1 VDKQS
6 DIELTNLLL
15 SKAAEA
21 KRDVRFP
28 GTHFVGM
35 LNADGGYKTVQTLL
49 RKKDPSPGFVDL
61 WELGRVDLTVEAI
74 IVQSKWRHYFDKA
87 LIDIAEKRLKDIG
100 YAFTPFPAE
109 EISGSDEPAPN
120 VKSTVTDPSTERAPR
135 RFWWVNQN
143 QTYKAEVPGGFLWSP
158 KTRTDGVRNQ
168 FYENMRE
175 VVAGDIVFSF
185 CDGLI
190 KAIGIAK
197 GPAQSAPKPDFGS
210 AGASWSN
217 EGWLVPVDFTEL
229 KHLLRPKDHIAQ
241 LKDHLP
247 EKYSP
252 LTDVGNGLQSVYLA
266 AVPPGMAAVL
276 AELIGAEY
284 LAVLKSATKVEEDL
298 DDVEDRAEEAIRGRT
313 DLKAT
318 TKEQLVKARRGQGIF
333 KANVRLNEK
342 ACRVTGVAEIS
353 HLRASHIKPWS
364 VSDDQEKLDG
374 CNGLLLA
381 PHVDHLFDRGFISF
395 TPQGDLLVSAKLP
408 ATVLNSWGIALKHN
422 VGLFNGEQARYL
434 EYHRQNIFK
443 G

>member
-1 VDKQS
+1 MDKQT
-6 DIELTNLLL
+6 DLELTKLLL

-49 RKKDPSPGFVDL
+49 RKKEPSPGFVDL
-61 WELGRVDLTVEAI
+61 WELKRVDLTVEAI
-74 IVQSKWRHYFDKA
+74 IVQSKWRSYFDKA
-87 LIDIAEKRLKDIG
+87 LINIAEKRLKDIG
-100 YAFTPFPAE
+100 YAFTPYPLDAGGGEDELAE
-109 EISGSDEPAPN
+109 E
-120 VKSTVTDPSTERAPR
+120 VKNADAVASTLELPR
-135 RFWWVNQN
+135 RHWWVNQN
-143 QTYKAEVPGGFLWSP
+143 QTYKSEVPGGFLWSP
-158 KTRTDGVRNQ
+158 KTRSDGVRNQ

-175 VVAGDIVFSF
+175 VVVGDIVFSF

-190 KAIGIAK
+190 KAIGVAK
-197 GPAQSAPKPDFGS
+197 GRAQSSPKPDFGS

-229 KHLLRPKDHIAQ
+229 KHPIRPKDHIAQ
-241 LKDHLP
+241 LKEHLP

-266 AVPPGMAAVL
+266 AVPPPMAAAL
-276 AELIGAEY
+276 GELIGAEY
-284 LAVLKSATKVEEDL
+284 VAILNSGSKVEED
-298 DDVEDRAEEAIRGRT
+298 VEEAEDRVAEAIRGRQ
-313 DLKAT
+313 DLGPT

-333 KANVRLNEK
+333 KANVRLIEK

-353 HLRASHIKPWS
+353 HLRASHIKPWR
-364 VSDDQEKLDG
+364 VSNDQEKLDG

-381 PHVDHLFDRGFISF
+381 PHVDHLFDRGYISF
-395 TPQGDLLVSAKLP
+395 TPHGNLLVSAKLP
-408 ATVLNSWGIALKHN
+408 TAILNSWGIAPNHN
-422 VGLFNGEQARYL
+422 VGHFNSEQAHYL
-434 EYHRQNIFK
+434 EYHRQNVFK